1 MRPWEHRETVSA
13 VGMQPRWAKRNK
25 HSPPGVEQFRHHSQD
40 RRRIAEML
48 EGIDADDGIDFL
60 FGPRP
65 KDAAI
70 GQVGTFSC
78 PGSDSQP
85 LLEDIHAENTPCPTP
100 CYFESISARAAAVIE
115 DCSSRQLVP
124 DVWPPMDFQF
134 AGRRYGRSIQTRLP
148 AIRCGKTAKYVIGEF
163 TADEHMASLLEMPL
177 QGVAGGK
184 ILSDLAKR
192 NKAKNFL
199 ELADQTSSP
208 IRGREKPPNPPPQGG
223 GKSPL
228 ALRVC
233 RSILVHRRTYVRA
246 VFSFPPCG
254 GGRGKECGDRA
265 GVTIPVTL
273 PKPTR

>member
-163 TADEHMASLLEMPL
+163 TADEHTASLFEMPL
-177 QGVAGGK
+177 QGVAGVK

-208 IRGREKPPNPPPQGG
+208 LVGEGWGGGVKAMEPRRGVPPPQPSPPRGREKPPNPPPQGG
-223 GKSPL
+223 GKSPPTL
-228 ALRVC
+228 
-233 RSILVHRRTYVRA
+233 
-246 VFSFPPCG
+246 PPWG
-254 GGRGKECGDRA
+254 GGKS
-265 GVTIPVTL
+265 PPTL
-273 PKPTR
+273 PPKGEGKVR